1 MKKSLLSI
9 LAISLMMV
17 SCGDSKASAN
27 ATADANSENN
37 VDADTAAEVTPV
49 KSSECVVSGDVVFV
63 DLDYV
68 MAASKLNA
76 IDGVALE
83 TAMNEFQQKL
93 SKAKQTN
100 DTKMANL
107 MAERDKLE
115 AEVAKLNDEYA
126 KGFITSLDAQKKQDE
141 IQTKAATWE
150 EKMTNYQKAALKE
163 EENYAKQEQDLNE
176 RYMVLL
182 NKFKKLA
189 SLAIDEINADGRYK
203 MIINAV
209 SVVDADPALNIS
221 NLVLERVDALYEAGA
236 LEL

>member
-17 SCGDSKASAN
+17 SCGNSKAPAN
-27 ATADANSENN
+27 ATADTNSENN

-93 SKAKQTN
+93 TKAKQTN

-107 MAERDKLE
+107 MA
-115 AEVAKLNDEYA
+115 EYA

-150 EKMTNYQKAALKE
+150 EKMTNYQKTALKE

-209 SVVDADPALNIS
+209 SVVNADPALNIS

>member
-17 SCGDSKASAN
+17 SCGNSKAPAN
-27 ATADANSENN
+27 ATADTNSENN

-93 SKAKQTN
+93 TKAKQTN

-150 EKMTNYQKAALKE
+150 EKMTNYQKTALKE